1 MPKLIHTW
9 RRKQGGGGLMTVK
22 IDMEKAY
29 DKVDWAFMLE
39 VLKFLGSQL
48 NRETGSLNI
57 FRQSRSLF
65 S

>member
-1 MPKLIHTW
+1 MA
-9 RRKQGGGGLMTVK
+9 VK

-48 NRETGSLNI
+48 NRETGFLNI